1 MKKTIFLYCIVFFST
16 SISAAADLQLS
27 DLAFYNR
34 CFSHLTTKTPA
45 LNDPLLTKVISG
57 QISAENA
64 CVSVLKSAQLQSNGI
79 LRNKNDRVARDV
91 LNTFYALHSH
101 WFMDS
106 TLVGVAAINN
116 SGLVDPSTGS
126 VYLSKA
132 LFDPKF
138 KYQDIFDGPK
148 SYEAVREG
156 STSLDGRYDVDSS
169 RRLASVMISTDPN
182 NNNYNYPLYI
192 YGRHDVI
199 RSNDPNVPDTYRTTG
214 RPWSGIRFKP
224 HGDLIGFRDEPELI
238 VPGTASA
245 PNTPRV
251 FNGSK
256 GGGILGN
263 RDYVMRTVNLSSVNS
278 DGGLIMPR
286 RFGRAIFK
294 DFTCRDLPVVNLG
307 SDSAPY
313 VDPNAKDIP
322 FRTNR
327 GCVGCHVSMDQVVGL
342 LRAYSTTVV
351 GINRAGTNIG
361 RIEVDRPAT
370 ISSAYTW
377 PTVRDPDYYK
387 KTARGVFAYRTLDG
401 VYIEKPVNDF
411 NALGNIFKQL
421 DDTYLCAATRY
432 FKHFTNMD
440 YPVELIKSPLY
451 QNDQNA
457 IFIRQLASELKNHQ
471 DPMKTLESIITSD
484 IYRHASFGAGE

>member
-1 MKKTIFLYCIVFFST
+1 MKKTILLSLIVFFS
-16 SISAAADLQLS
+16 AQLQAADLELS
-27 DLAFYNR
+27 ELALYNR

-45 LNDPLLTKVISG
+45 LNDAYLSKVASG
-57 QISAENA
+57 AISATDA
-64 CVSVLKSAQLQSNGI
+64 CVAVLKSATLQSNGI
-79 LRNKNDRVARDV
+79 IKDKKNQTAKDV
-91 LNTFYALHSH
+91 LNTFYAVHSH

-106 TLVGVAAINN
+106 TLEGIAAINN

-126 VYLSKA
+126 VYLTKA
-132 LFDPKF
+132 LFDPRF
-138 KYQDIFDGPK
+138 KYQDIFDGEK

-156 STSLDGRYDVDSS
+156 TTSLDGRYDVDSS

-182 NNNYNYPLYI
+182 NNNYNYPVYI

-214 RPWSGIRFKP
+214 RPWTGIKFKS
-224 HGDLIGFRDEPELI
+224 HGDLVGFRDEPQLMA
-238 VPGTASA
+238 PGTANS

-263 RDYVMRTVNLSSVNS
+263 RDYVMRTLNLGSINS
-278 DGGLIMPR
+278 DGGLVMPR

-294 DFTCRDLPVVNLG
+294 DFTCRDLPVINLNTDT
-307 SDSAPY
+307 SAYIDS
-313 VDPNAKDIP
+313 NARTIP

-327 GCVGCHVSMDQVVGL
+327 GCVGCHVSMDQVSGL
-342 LRAYSTTVV
+342 VRAYSTTVV

-370 ISSAYTW
+370 ISSAFTW
-377 PTVRDPDYYK
+377 PTKSDPDYWK
-387 KTARGVFAYRTLDG
+387 KTARGLFVYRTLDDQLIERG
-401 VYIEKPVNDF
+401 VDNF

-421 DDTYLCAATRY
+421 DDTYLCAASRY
-432 FKHFTNMD
+432 FKHFTNIE
-440 YPVELIKSPLY
+440 YPVELIHSPLY
-451 QNDQNA
+451 QNDKNA
-457 IFIRQLASELKNHQ
+457 LFIRQLASELKSHQ
-471 DPMKTLESIITSD
+471 DPMRTLETILTSD
-484 IYRHASFGAGE
+484 IYRHASFGTGE